1 MKSGDDRANLDLL
14 RKIIFLAA
22 YHSRT
27 GKAHLASSYSIVE
40 ILYTLYLK
48 GIMNYRVT
56 EPEWN
61 GRDRLVLSKGHAS
74 LALYAV
80 MGMAGFFDTNEL
92 ESSFCYPNSRF
103 GAEPNMHELSGIEAS
118 TGSLGHGISI
128 GIGMAIAGKKDNS
141 QNRTFVIIGDGESQE
156 GSVWEA
162 VMAAANFH
170 LDNLTVILDC
180 NGVQEMGTVKDI
192 SGIDNWTTK
201 WQSFGWDVESTDG
214 HDVEALYK
222 TLSRKNK
229 KNLPKLIIANT
240 VKGKGVSIMENN
252 TTSWHYKMPSKREL
266 KVFVKELSISE
277 AELK

>member
-1 MKSGDDRANLDLL
+1 MNSGDDRENLALL

-27 GKAHLASSYSIVE
+27 GKAHLASSYSVVE

-103 GAEPNMHELSGIEAS
+103 GAEPNMHELIGIEAS
-118 TGSLGHGISI
+118 TGSLGHGISL
-128 GIGMAIAGKKDNS
+128 GIGMAIAFKKDNS
-141 QNRTFVIIGDGESQE
+141 QNRVFVIIGDGESQE

-180 NGVQEMGTVKDI
+180 NGVQEMGTVKEI
-192 SGIDNWTTK
+192 SGIQNWATK
-201 WQSFGWDVESTDG
+201 WDSFGWDVESTDG
-214 HDVEALYK
+214 HNIDSLYK
-222 TLSRKNK
+222 ILSLNK
-229 KNLPKLIIANT
+229 KNNSPNLIIAKT
-240 VKGKGVSIMENN
+240 VKGKGVSIMENDA
-252 TTSWHYKMPSKREL
+252 TRWHYKLPSKREL
-266 KVFVKELSISE
+266 KVFLNELSISE
-277 AELK
+277 SDLK